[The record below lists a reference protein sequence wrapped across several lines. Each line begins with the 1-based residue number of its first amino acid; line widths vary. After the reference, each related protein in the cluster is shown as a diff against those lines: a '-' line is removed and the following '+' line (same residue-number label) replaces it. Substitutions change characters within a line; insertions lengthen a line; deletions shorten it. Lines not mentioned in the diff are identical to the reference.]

1 MGIAADIAIIIVA
14 ALIGGSIA
22 QQFKQPLILGY
33 ILAGLLVSPY
43 TGLVTITEIHD
54 IELLAE
60 IGVALLLFA
69 LGIEFSFSE
78 LKPVRWVAMIG
89 TPIQLALTI
98 GYGYIIG
105 RILGWDLSSSIWIGA
120 LISISSTMVVLK
132 TLVNRG
138 LMGSLSSRVMIGML
152 IVQDLAIIPLM
163 IILPLLK
170 DLGSGL
176 PILGLAALKAVG
188 FLLVMVLAGTRI
200 IPGVMK
206 FIARSNSRELFLL
219 ATTAIALGVGYATY
233 LVGLSFAFG
242 AFVAGMV
249 ISESEYN
256 HQALS
261 DIVPLRDVFGMLFF
275 VSVGML
281 IDPAYLISHLG
292 EVLLLVSLVIIGKCF
307 IFGILVRFFGYY
319 NIVPIAVGLGLSQI
333 GEFSFVLARV
343 GLSTNSISQD
353 LYALILSTS
362 VITMILTPFLASLTA
377 PIYKLR
383 KRMFKHESVQT
394 INIPETGMRDHVVI
408 AGGGRVGQN
417 IAKALHHLDVPFLLI
432 ELDSHRISDL
442 KDIGNPVVFG
452 DASQPIVLEA
462 ASVEHARLLLITTPA
477 VIITQTITRLCRD
490 LNPELC
496 IIARCGEE
504 EQMKT
509 LHDLGVS
516 EVVLPAFEAG
526 LEITRQAF
534 QRLGVPPMK
543 ILQFTNKLRQGV
555 YNPERETDQDYR
567 ILSHLRRASDLLE
580 LSWILVTEESPLIGN
595 TVKTLEIRKNMGVSI
610 VGVVNGRDVLPNPD
624 LNYCFAQN
632 DLLAVMGNPQQLS
645 SFQQLADPN
654 EQVSPEQDQ
663 ITDKQAG

>member
-1 MGIAADIAIIIVA
+1 
-14 ALIGGSIA
+14 
-22 QQFKQPLILGY
+22 
-33 ILAGLLVSPY
+33 
-43 TGLVTITEIHD
+43 
-54 IELLAE
+54 
-60 IGVALLLFA
+60 
-69 LGIEFSFSE
+69 
-78 LKPVRWVAMIG
+78 
-89 TPIQLALTI
+89 
-98 GYGYIIG
+98 
-105 RILGWDLSSSIWIGA
+105 
-120 LISISSTMVVLK
+120 
-132 TLVNRG
+132 
-138 LMGSLSSRVMIGML
+138 
-152 IVQDLAIIPLM
+152 
-163 IILPLLK
+163 
-170 DLGSGL
+170 
-176 PILGLAALKAVG
+176 
-188 FLLVMVLAGTRI
+188 
-200 IPGVMK
+200 
-206 FIARSNSRELFLL
+206 
-219 ATTAIALGVGYATY
+219 
-233 LVGLSFAFG
+233 
-242 AFVAGMV
+242 
-249 ISESEYN
+249 
-256 HQALS
+256 
-261 DIVPLRDVFGMLFF
+261 
-275 VSVGML
+275 
-281 IDPAYLISHLG
+281 
-292 EVLLLVSLVIIGKCF
+292 
-307 IFGILVRFFGYY
+307 
-319 NIVPIAVGLGLSQI
+319 
-333 GEFSFVLARV
+333 
-343 GLSTNSISQD
+343 
-353 LYALILSTS
+353 
-362 VITMILTPFLASLTA
+362 
-377 PIYKLR
+377 
-383 KRMFKHESVQT
+383 
-394 INIPETGMRDHVVI
+394 
-408 AGGGRVGQN
+408 
-417 IAKALHHLDVPFLLI
+417 